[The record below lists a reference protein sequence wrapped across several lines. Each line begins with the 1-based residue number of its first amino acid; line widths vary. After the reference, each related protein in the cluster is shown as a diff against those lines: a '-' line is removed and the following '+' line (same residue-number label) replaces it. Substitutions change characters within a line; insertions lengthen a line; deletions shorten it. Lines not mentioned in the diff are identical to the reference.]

1 MVFFAVVSKLPLA
14 YLLYFLYNY
23 IFLVNSNNLLSLY
36 CTRFFL
42 VIAFFSL
49 TLSAIGALSTTN
61 LWGIFGYS
69 AVANGGFFILGTLY
83 STPFVYIIFT
93 LFYSLSV
100 LGAILSILYIEQEF
114 AYKNKLF
121 SFNLFF
127 SILSSSVYARAFLG
141 FIIIAFLFSLA
152 GMPPFIGFYAKF
164 LIYLAIV
171 QKIGLS
177 IAVLGLVLSA
187 LVLLYYLRIIE
198 VISFPISNRRHFVFY
213 KAYT

>member
-1 MVFFAVVSKLPLA
+1 M
-14 YLLYFLYNY
+14 
-23 IFLVNSNNLLSLY
+23 NSNNLLSLY

-49 TLSAIGALSTTN
+49 LLSALGALSTTN

-69 AVANGGFFILGTLY
+69 AVANGGFFIFGTLY
-83 STPFVYIIFT
+83 STPFVYLMFT

-100 LGAILSILYIEQEF
+100 LGAILSILYLEQEF
-114 AYKNKLF
+114 AYQNKSF

-127 SILSSSVYARAFLG
+127 SILSSSVYVRSFVGFLM
-141 FIIIAFLFSLA
+141 IAFLFSLA

-171 QKIGLS
+171 QKIGL
-177 IAVLGLVLSA
+177 IVALLGLLLSA
-187 LVLLYYLRIIE
+187 LVILYYLRIIE
-198 VISFPISNRRHFVFY
+198 IISFPISHRRHFVFY
-213 KAYT
+213 KRYS